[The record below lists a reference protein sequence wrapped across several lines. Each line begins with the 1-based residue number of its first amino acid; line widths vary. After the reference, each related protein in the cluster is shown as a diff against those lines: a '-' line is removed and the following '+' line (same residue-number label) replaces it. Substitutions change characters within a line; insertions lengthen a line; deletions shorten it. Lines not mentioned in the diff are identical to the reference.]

1 MPDLARDFSTLR
13 AVTRA
18 VLPLVAALALVFGA
32 SACGEDDT
40 EQFKEDYNQAV
51 RPLSTLGDD
60 VAASLV
66 GAEGQSDRA
75 IATQYDKLADRF
87 ERARKNLSTLE
98 PPDGTEEEFDEL
110 LALLKRGVTDL
121 RAVARAAREGDPA
134 EAQKATRTLVK
145 TGQRLREAEEEFRD
159 AVG

>member
-1 MPDLARDFSTLR
+1 MPGSAGVLTTLE

-18 VLPLVAALALVFGA
+18 VVLLVAALALVFGA

-66 GAEGQSDRA
+66 GAEGQSDEA

-87 ERARKNLSTLE
+87 ERARKNLSRLE
-98 PPDGTEEEFDEL
+98 PPEDSREEFDEL
-110 LALLKRGVTDL
+110 LALLKQGVGDL
-121 RAVARAAREGDPA
+121 RAVARAARESHPREA
-134 EAQKATRTLVK
+134 EKATRTLVE
-145 TGQRLREAEEEFRD
+145 TGQRLREAEEEFRR